1 MASANTLCKKLLNVK
16 GIVVEDCDFYED
28 LDGIQHLDIQV
39 RPTRYAECRCPECGR
54 KRPKDG
60 LSVRENRIWRSLDFG
75 AVIVRLKSY
84 TQRIK
89 CPIHGSIVADVPW
102 AYPGSRFT
110 KDFDMTVGWLA
121 VYLSKS
127 AASEYMRIDW
137 ETVGRCM
144 SRTLHEI
151 EPDRSRRLNGLVR
164 IGIDETSYKKGH
176 KYITV
181 ILNHDTNTVVWAAPG
196 HGKAVLD
203 RFFQSLT
210 KEQRDSIQVV
220 TGDGARWIT
229 AAIEEYCPNCDR
241 CVDPFHVVEWA
252 TKAVD
257 DVRREVWRE
266 AYTEYKQLEKD
277 LPRNPGRP
285 RLDDE
290 ASAMLSAAKRKASE
304 IKRSSYALGKAPENL
319 TENQKIRLEMIAQQN
334 PRLYRA
340 YRIKES
346 LRLLLKLDDVEVAEQ
361 ELKSWLWWA
370 SHSRIPAICDLSR
383 KIRRH
388 KEHILNAI
396 RLGMSNARIE
406 ATNNKIK
413 LIIRKAY
420 GFRNIDNMIDLI
432 YLVCSDL
439 DLPLPNR
446 KREVKFAA

>member
-1 MASANTLCKKLLNVK
+1 MVSTNTLCKKLLNVK
-16 GIVVEDCDFYED
+16 HAVIENAYLYNDPDGVSHLRIHARTDKWHQDDCPFC
-28 LDGIQHLDIQV
+28 H
-39 RPTRYAECRCPECGR
+39 RRCSRY
-54 KRPKDG
+54 DQ
-60 LSVRENRIWRSLDFG
+60 RIDQPRTWRSLDFG
-75 AVIVRLKSY
+75 AIIVRLKSY

-137 ETVGRCM
+137 ETVGRCV

-203 RFFQSLT
+203 RFFQSLS

-346 LRLLLKLDDVEVAEQ
+346 LRLLLKLDDVEAAEQ

-446 KREVKFAA
+446 KREV

>member
-1 MASANTLCKKLLNVK
+1 
-16 GIVVEDCDFYED
+16 
-28 LDGIQHLDIQV
+28 
-39 RPTRYAECRCPECGR
+39 
-54 KRPKDG
+54 
-60 LSVRENRIWRSLDFG
+60 
-75 AVIVRLKSY
+75 
-84 TQRIK
+84 
-89 CPIHGSIVADVPW
+89 
-102 AYPGSRFT
+102 
-110 KDFDMTVGWLA
+110 
-121 VYLSKS
+121 
-127 AASEYMRIDW
+127 MRIDW

-346 LRLLLKLDDVEVAEQ
+346 LRLLLKLDDVEAAEQ

-446 KREVKFAA
+446 KREV